1 MKAKTVRLLAGGLAA
16 ITLMSSTAVMP
27 VFADEAHT
35 VNSVAT
41 EAVADNSHVAETK
54 ETVQKSDSKETQ
66 VSDASRK
73 DAETQNKAATQTA
86 EETAGAQAA
95 QSKAVEADTKDAKA
109 SQDKSEDQTAE
120 VKTEAEASEE
130 TGTEAASADK
140 AEKTGEKETEK
151 DVKDVKDAKSEKD
164 SDLLSGDIDDEP
176 ELGAAAPAEG
186 AKDEKKDEK
195 DDEAARAQKEKE
207 TQEFLGW
214 FENIYDRAGVDLYLQ
229 YSGGRLPSYSKRV
242 EMYLAFQKNLPES
255 QVRALKATME
265 AAERLEKGTAS
276 IDDVMNII
284 DRIDTAKIFPEVSK
298 ASVNGTSPSKTQ
310 DNTSEKV
317 YQVMRQTYGNIIG
330 KTLGNV
336 PYVKFVADPVK
347 SLILHMIGLGK
358 EHLVPQKTNAQLAS
372 DLSNK
377 IDEAKNEIKRAIET
391 VPSIKEYGVRLDAF
405 TTSSTT
411 MAQKVEDYK
420 NDKTLTENE
429 KAVKIAA
436 LLGHSSTWEEGN
448 SNILNQMHYAAQ
460 SMRSKSKNGPKA
472 DLHARNMFEVFY
484 DYNKETSMFSG
495 EAMDK
500 SDKAIRL
507 RIAEYAESCKV
518 LAEVLRAHEKV
529 AGMTSEEAAALS
541 ASVKT
546 TYNRIKCDKKDIRT
560 QMNDIIATF
569 TGKKTSGN
577 QNARYGIL
585 DAAKDYY
592 SKDRLIFIEKNGDK
606 FNEIQLNPKVSKL
619 KSEFY
624 GHGGENF
631 KKESALNGDQI
642 RKLQAHA
649 NSLGMTMCEYLEKMG
664 FDMKDVKETNRLAI
678 LSTIRDE
685 STGYLS
691 GRRGTGTLRDFYY
704 GFDMKAKG
712 ATEQRYEWQYF
723 NRPSFKWPFTSDK
736 SNDEE
741 ILRNTGLL
749 FALRPAE
756 TKANTVKTK

>member
-1 MKAKTVRLLAGGLAA
+1 MKAKTVRLLAGGLVA

-66 VSDASRK
+66 
-73 DAETQNKAATQTA
+73 NKADTQTA

-186 AKDEKKDEK
+186 AKDDKNADEFDK
-195 DDEAARAQKEKE
+195 AIEERERE
-207 TQEFLGW
+207 EYLGW
-214 FENIYDRAGVDLYLQ
+214 FEDEQTRNLLDFGMRL
-229 YSGGRLPSYSKRV
+229 SGKGLPSYSDRIKV
-242 EMYLAFQKNLPES
+242 YLSLHENLPES
-255 QVRALKATME
+255 QVHALKATME
-265 AAERLEKGTAS
+265 AAKRLEKGTAS

-298 ASVNGTSPSKTQ
+298 ASVDGTSPSKTQ

-336 PYVKFVADPVK
+336 PYVKFVAEPVK
-347 SLILHMIGLGK
+347 KLILSMIGLGK

-500 SDKAIRL
+500 SDNAIRL

-518 LAEVLRAHEKV
+518 LAEVLRAHDKV
-529 AGMTSEEAAALS
+529 ASLTPEEAAALS

-569 TGKKTSGN
+569 TGKKTSSN

-585 DAAKDYY
+585 DAAKAYY

-691 GRRGTGTLRDFYY
+691 GRRGSGTLQDFYY

-723 NRPSFKWPFTSDK
+723 HRPSFKWPFTSDK

>member
-1 MKAKTVRLLAGGLAA
+1 MKAKTVRLLAGGLVA

-66 VSDASRK
+66 
-73 DAETQNKAATQTA
+73 NKADTQTA

-186 AKDEKKDEK
+186 AKDDKKADEFDK
-195 DDEAARAQKEKE
+195 AIEERERE
-207 TQEFLGW
+207 EYLGW
-214 FENIYDRAGVDLYLQ
+214 FEDEQTRNLLDFGMRL
-229 YSGGRLPSYSKRV
+229 SGKGLPSYSDRIKV
-242 EMYLAFQKNLPES
+242 YLSLHENLPES

-265 AAERLEKGTAS
+265 AAKRLEKGTAS

-284 DRIDTAKIFPEVSK
+284 DRIDTTKIFPEVSK
-298 ASVNGTSPSKTQ
+298 ASVDGTSPSKTQ

-336 PYVKFVADPVK
+336 PYVKFVAEPVK
-347 SLILHMIGLGK
+347 KLILSMIGLGK
-358 EHLVPQKTNAQLAS
+358 EHLVPQKTNAEVAA

-500 SDKAIRL
+500 SDNAIRL

-518 LAEVLRAHEKV
+518 LAEVLRAHDKV
-529 AGMTSEEAAALS
+529 ASLTPEEAAALS